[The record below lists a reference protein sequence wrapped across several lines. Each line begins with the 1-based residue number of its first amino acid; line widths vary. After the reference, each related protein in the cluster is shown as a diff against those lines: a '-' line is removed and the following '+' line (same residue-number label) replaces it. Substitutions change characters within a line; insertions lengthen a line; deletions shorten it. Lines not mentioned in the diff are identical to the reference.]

1 MSKVPAKNSNIIKSD
16 ESYRG
21 LLNELQSILEKGQNR
36 AYKAVDNIKV
46 QTYWQI
52 GERIVR
58 EEIRNKERAE
68 YGKQLVNSISD
79 DIGINKRELYR
90 IIRFYKQYAIV
101 GSLTP
106 QLSWTHYSVLV
117 DIDEKQKRDFY
128 QSKAIANS
136 WSVRELK
143 KQISDRLFENTLDD
157 KTALTNSR
165 TLPSAKNNEIFKR
178 NYDLGFNGGFSNE
191 KDTIGLIICSDA
203 GFEEVQYAL
212 GGLEEK
218 IFIATYK
225 SKLPSIEQLKKA
237 VRNAGK

>member
-1 MSKVPAKNSNIIKSD
+1 VSEVPAKNSNIIKSD

-21 LLNELQSILEKGQNR
+21 LLNELRSILEKGQNR

-58 EEIRNKERAE
+58 EEIKNKERAD
-68 YGKQLVNSISD
+68 YGKLLVKNISIDTGLGESLVY
-79 DIGINKRELYR
+79 E
-90 IIRFYKQYAIV
+90 IIAFYKSYPIFHTV
-101 GSLTP
+101 CGE
-106 QLSWTHYSVLV
+106 LSWSHYGHLIK
-117 DIDEKQKRDFY
+117 IDEKQKRNFY

-143 KQISDRLFENTLDD
+143 KQISARLFENTLDD

-165 TLPSAKNNEIFKR
+165 TLPSAKNHEIFKR

-191 KDTIGLIICSDA
+191 K
-203 GFEEVQYAL
+203 E
-212 GGLEEK
+212 LENSCQK
-218 IFIATYK
+218 CRKVNF
-225 SKLPSIEQLKKA
+225 PFF
-237 VRNAGK
+237 